1 MTTVK
6 ITNYRK
12 NIYSIIDQVIK
23 YNKPVKISTINGNA
37 VILSEEDYNN
47 IIETLYIFSVPGLK
61 NEKKSNVRNI

>member
-6 ITNYRK
+6 ITNFRK
-12 NIYSIIDQVIK
+12 NIYSVIDQVIK

-61 NEKKSNVRNI
+61 NE